1 MPVPARAS
9 TGWGRA
15 LPVPVSW
22 QPSMLVVTVLTSL
35 DRLVRS
41 NTQYRPG
48 EPRHA
53 GHSRMTT
60 LGIVFVLWTERA
72 FLGCELCSWFACDEP
87 LH

>member
-9 TGWGRA
+9 TGGGRA
-15 LPVPVSW
+15 LPVPMSR
-22 QPSMLVVTVLTSL
+22 QPSTLVVTVLTSL

-41 NTQYRPG
+41 NTQHRPG
-48 EPRHA
+48 EPWHA

-72 FLGCELCSWFACDEP
+72 VRGVWVM
-87 LH
+87 